1 MRITIRNGINKLI
14 KNNIWKERENT
25 HIYIS
30 FKGLSLTT
38 ETMINKVVSKT
49 IQYTF
54 FYTFSQL
61 SICDHFNF

>member
-25 HIYIS
+25 HIS

-49 IQYTF
+49 IQYKF